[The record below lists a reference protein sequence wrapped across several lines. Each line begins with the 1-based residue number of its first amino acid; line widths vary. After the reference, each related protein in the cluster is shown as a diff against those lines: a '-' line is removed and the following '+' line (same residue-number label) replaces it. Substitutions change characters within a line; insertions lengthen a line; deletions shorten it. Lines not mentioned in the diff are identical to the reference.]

1 MIERLDLL
9 YNNDFL
15 KINLPPG
22 NQTLTVAGDPLA
34 GVYGRTDINL
44 NLKAGE
50 SYYFFTGVRSD
61 NGLAIVLDGVIDQAV
76 TGGPFTIQQVTKNSF
91 TGGNDI
97 IEKVNTTTITSS
109 DVKDKVSEIKALHQL
124 YEDRILTKEEF
135 EKEKRRILNI
145 DYYF

>member
-1 MIERLDLL
+1 M

-22 NQTLTVAGDPLA
+22 NQTLTVAGDPVL

-61 NGLAIVLDGVIDQAV
+61 NGLAIVLAGVIDQNAA
-76 TGGPFTIQQVTKNSF
+76 GGPFTIQQVTKNSF
-91 TGGNDI
+91 RGIDMIENDN
-97 IEKVNTTTITSS
+97 KAITS
-109 DVKDKVSEIKALHQL
+109 DENNKVSEIKALHQL
-124 YEDRILTKEEF
+124 YKDKVLTKEEF
-135 EKEKRRILNI
+135 EKEKKKVL
-145 DYYF
+145 DK